1 MVTPNAAGERR
12 LQLIVAARSIDK
24 NGLVGDT
31 ALPGQIITVKV
42 RMNYGRSLTRGALW
56 LGAMILGGVVTE
68 LALIGM
74 RILGK

>member
-12 LQLIVAARSIDK
+12 LQLIVAAGSIDK

-31 ALPGQIITVKV
+31 TLPGQIITVTV